1 MTKIAIDSSLKS
13 IRNALDENGINYTVI
28 PDKNLGQIK
37 TSDFDILIVS
47 EEN

>member
-28 PDKNLGQIK
+28 PEKNLGQIK
-37 TSDFDILIVS
+37 ASDFDILIVS